1 MHASGLS
8 TSEGDGSVEKVVVGL
23 KPGVDNTA
31 LLDLA
36 CSVLDPRGELLLVS
50 LVQVGKDE
58 NQLRRLEQ
66 VKGELQ
72 KLTARLR
79 AEGYRVETEVQL
91 GMVGIG
97 TDLARLAERAEADL
111 LVIGLTKRSRV
122 GKALLGSD
130 AQSTLLHAT
139 CPVLSL
145 RFG

>member
-1 MHASGLS
+1 MK
-8 TSEGDGSVEKVVVGL
+8 KVAVGL
-23 KPGVDNTA
+23 KPGVDETP

-36 CSVLDPRGELLLVS
+36 CSVLDPDGELLLVS

-58 NQLRRLEQ
+58 DQLRRLDQ
-66 VKGELQ
+66 VKAELHELAE
-72 KLTARLR
+72 KLRS
-79 AEGYRVETEVQL
+79 GGHRVESEVQL

-97 TDLARLAERAEADL
+97 TDLARLAERADADV

-139 CPVLSL
+139 CPVLTL
-145 RFG
+145 RVA